1 VGLQDQTVS
10 IGVNHHLALATCD
23 LLARIIASRATAI
36 GGLHALAVEYTG
48 GGGRLPPNPLAIR
61 HDQRVVD
68 GLKQASIPP
77 QAEPA
82 KDRALGWQVGR

>member
-1 VGLQDQTVS
+1 VS

-48 GGGRLPPNPLAIR
+48 GGDASRPTRSRSAMTRGWLMVSNKPVSRHRLNRRKTVLLGGRSEGKSR
-61 HDQRVVD
+61 
-68 GLKQASIPP
+68 
-77 QAEPA
+77 
-82 KDRALGWQVGR
+82 